1 MKKKRY
7 PPQMFLVGLFMSLS
21 RTLYVPGVALVLLLL
36 HFVLP
41 QSIPALAALLIFL
54 LWPVYAVID
63 QLLIRHKIM
72 SGDEYD
78 FMTDPEKADT
88 WLEDLR
94 RQAKAQIDAA
104 LGSLDRDGGQ
114 TDGQETDDQDDETPR
129 HGA

>member
-7 PPQMFLVGLFMSLS
+7 PPQMFLVGLFMSLC
-21 RTLYVPGVALVLLLL
+21 RTLYVPGVALVLLSL

-63 QLLIRHKIM
+63 QLMIRHRIM
-72 SGDEYD
+72 SRDEYD

-88 WLEDLR
+88 
-94 RQAKAQIDAA
+94 
-104 LGSLDRDGGQ
+104 
-114 TDGQETDDQDDETPR
+114 
-129 HGA
+129 

>member
-7 PPQMFLVGLFMSLS
+7 PPQVFLVGLFMSLS

-41 QSIPALAALLIFL
+41 QSIPALAALLVFL

-63 QLLIRHKIM
+63 QLMIRHRIM
-72 SGDEYD
+72 SRDEYN

-88 WLEDLR
+88 WMEDLR
-94 RQAKAQIDAA
+94 RQARAKIDAA
-104 LGSLDRDGGQ
+104 LGPLDRDDH
-114 TDGQETDDQDDETPR
+114 TDGQETDDRDDETPR
-129 HGA
+129 HDA

>member
-7 PPQMFLVGLFMSLS
+7 PPQMLLVGLFMSLS
-21 RTLYVPGVALVLLLL
+21 RTFYIPGVALVLLLL

-63 QLLIRHKIM
+63 QLVVRHKIM

-88 WLEDLR
+88 WMEDLR

-104 LGSLDRDGGQ
+104 LGPLDQDGH
-114 TDGQETDDQDDETPR
+114 TDGRETDDQDDETPR
-129 HGA
+129 HDV